1 MIGSAAA
8 CARGRARASW
18 ARKQG
23 EANTRCGIGEPDD
36 ADPATLL
43 RVIRVRGVVGS
54 VIYQTGVPC
63 SCASMRWSAASRASS
78 GGWVENSVASDLFA
92 PGGTM

>member
-1 MIGSAAA
+1 VPEGQ
-8 CARGRARASW
+8 
-18 ARKQG
+18 QG

-54 VIYQTGVPC
+54 VI
-63 SCASMRWSAASRASS
+63 
-78 GGWVENSVASDLFA
+78 
-92 PGGTM
+92 